1 VSRVW
6 LNGRLV
12 PAEKATVSVIDRGFL
27 LGDALFE
34 TMRAYGGHVF
44 RLAEHLDRLARGAK
58 RIGLPLPDG
67 LADAV
72 AKTLKGNGLVDAA
85 VRLTVTRGPGTGLTP
100 PEDPQPTVVIAAR
113 PPSKPPDA
121 VRAAWA
127 RGRVNEHSTT
137 AGLKRPAYLDAV
149 VEMAQARAAGYDD
162 VLFLDTAAHLAEG
175 AYSNVFVLARGT
187 LRTPPPTCGILP
199 GITRAAVLEIAAE
212 QGRATAE
219 ESLDPPV
226 LDEAEEAFLTSS
238 LREIV
243 PLVSVGGRPIGRGE
257 PGPVTRGIQAAY
269 AALTRAGR

>member
-1 VSRVW
+1 MSRVW

-12 PAEKATVSVIDRGFL
+12 PAEKATVSVVDRGFL

-34 TMRAYGGHVF
+34 TMRAYGGRVF
-44 RLAEHLDRLARGAK
+44 RLAEHLDRLARGAR

-219 ESLDPPV
+219 ASLDPPV

>member
-1 VSRVW
+1 MSRVW